1 MIAFYPS
8 TPVNAA
14 FDIGVPLV
22 RHTSAADREA
32 FDDLY
37 SRIQAIEKETNRAI
51 RDGKN
56 DNGRGYK
63 KIRAICQGIE

>member
-1 MIAFYPS
+1 MIVFYPS

-22 RHTSAADREA
+22 RHTSAADQQA

-37 SRIQAIEKETNRAI
+37 ARLQKIEKIMNRAI

-63 KIRAICQGIE
+63 KIRKICQGIE